1 MQFLTGLRGLLQ
13 RRRAHREIDAELAFH
28 LDMET
33 QANID
38 RGMRPAEAR
47 QTALRDFG
55 GVTQARE
62 RVRDVRTLRI
72 ESLWRDVRYA
82 SRTLIAHPGF
92 TATAAIMLALGIG
105 LATSMFTIVDSLILR
120 PVPFRDA
127 PQLASIWMGDA
138 HGGRTTVAPA
148 VLEAWRA
155 SRAFDSAES
164 AQSAT
169 AVLQVG
175 DTVVARGIA
184 RVTPGVFD
192 LLGGIRPIRGR
203 LFEAAEGRPGQSD
216 RVIISETLWR
226 TIYHADPMLVGQ
238 EVSIDGERMTV
249 VGILPATF
257 RFPSADT
264 VLWRPTDLSG
274 RDERA
279 SAYVR
284 FSRAVPRDDALRL
297 APDAARAADPTTAGL
312 RPWLFPLAGLHD
324 RYSRHALPL
333 LAGCVILVFLILCAN
348 VCNLLLA
355 RLTTRRRE
363 FGLRAALGASRARL
377 MRQAAIESGVLGA
390 LGLAGGVALAW
401 AIVSVARTLIPAS
414 VLLDSLNPLDID
426 ARALAATSVVAV
438 IAVVAAGV
446 LPAWLGTRV
455 DSDEPLRVAERG
467 GTEMPG
473 ARRVTRGLL
482 VFEVALACTL
492 LVAAMLLTRSFVNL
506 AHADRGLDIAG
517 VTTLWLALDR
527 GGAPEPHAR
536 AALVRTLEDDLQS
549 LPGVQRVAWS
559 YGVPPDGG
567 MISGGDWVSDLPGA
581 SPVRRTVARY
591 VVSPEFFSLYQIPIV
606 RGRTFVSSDRF
617 DDVIVSE
624 RLADTLWPDVNPL
637 GRTFRFQDERF
648 HVIGV
653 AREIHFPSIDPTSDG
668 PEFYQPYTTIGNTAM
683 VSLRCAPSCPDA
695 AVIRYHL
702 SSTLPASQI
711 QRARPLGDVYERE
724 LARPRASAAVL
735 MAFAVI
741 ALLASAGGLFSVL
754 SYGVSRRRREFGIR
768 TALGASPA
776 QIRRLVVGDAVLVA
790 TLGLAV
796 GAVAAAMLA
805 RALASLQYGVKPGDP
820 VSWSIVL
827 GLILL
832 TAILASW
839 APARSAGRV
848 DPALLLREE

>member
-13 RRRAHREIDAELAFH
+13 RRRAHREIDGELAFH
-28 LDMET
+28 IEMET

-62 RVRDVRTLRI
+62 RVRDVRTLRL

-82 SRTLIAHPGF
+82 CRTLLAHPGF
-92 TATAAIMLALGIG
+92 TGTAAIMLALGIG

-127 PQLASIWMGDA
+127 PQLASMWMGDE
-138 HGGRTTVAPA
+138 HGGSTTVAPA

-155 SRAFDSAES
+155 SAAFDSAES

-175 DTVVARGIA
+175 DAIVARGIA
-184 RVTPGVFD
+184 TVTPGVFD
-192 LLGGIRPIRGR
+192 LLGGVRPIRGR
-203 LFEAAEGRPGQSD
+203 LFEAGDGRPGQSD

-238 EVSIDGERMTV
+238 EVRIDGKRMTV

-274 RDERA
+274 VSERA
-279 SAYVR
+279 NAYVR
-284 FSRAVPRDDALRL
+284 FSRAVPRGDALRL
-297 APDAARAADPTTAGL
+297 ATDAARIADPATAGL
-312 RPWLFPLAGLHD
+312 RPWLFPVAGLHD

-363 FGLRAALGASRARL
+363 FGLRAALGASRRRL
-377 MRQAAIESGVLGA
+377 IRQAAIESSVLGA

-401 AIVSVARTLIPAS
+401 AMVSVTRTLIPAS
-414 VLLDSLNPLDID
+414 VLLDTLNPLDID
-426 ARALAATSVVAV
+426 GRALAATSVVAV
-438 IAVVAAGV
+438 FAVVAAGV

-455 DSDEPLRVAERG
+455 DSDEPLRVGERG
-467 GTEMPG
+467 GTELQG
-473 ARRVTRGLL
+473 TRRVTRALL
-482 VFEVALACTL
+482 VFEVALAVTL
-492 LVAAMLLTRSFVNL
+492 LVGAMLLTRSFVNL
-506 AHADRGLDIAG
+506 AHADRRLNTTG
-517 VTTLWLALDR
+517 VTTLWLTLNRA
-527 GGAPEPHAR
+527 GAPEPRAR
-536 AALVRTLEDDLQS
+536 GALMRTIEDGLLS

-559 YGVPPDGG
+559 YGVPPDSG
-567 MISGGDWVSDLPGA
+567 MISGGDWISDLPGA
-581 SPVRRTVARY
+581 FPVRRTVARY

-606 RGRTFVSSDRF
+606 RGRTFVRSDGF
-617 DDVIVSE
+617 DDVVVSQG
-624 RLADTLWPDVNPL
+624 LAQALWPDVNPL

-648 HVIGV
+648 QVIGV
-653 AREIHFPSIDPTSDG
+653 AGEIHFPSIDGSRNG

-683 VSLRCAPSCPDA
+683 VSLRCAPTCPDA
-695 AVIRYHL
+695 AVIRSRL
-702 SSTLPASQI
+702 SSTLAAAQI
-711 QRARPLGDVYERE
+711 QRAGSLNDVYERA
-724 LARPRASAAVL
+724 LARPRASAGIL

-776 QIRRLVVGDAVLVA
+776 QIRRLIVGDALVVA
-790 TLGLAV
+790 ALGLIF
-796 GAVAAAMLA
+796 GAVAAALLA
-805 RALASLQYGVKPGDP
+805 HALASLQYGVRPDDP
-820 VSWSIVL
+820 LSWSTVL